1 MAQAVLDITCGLP
14 PGEHMHGTG
23 VAKGVHGMD
32 GSKTFGWQGHGEIF
46 STEAIDAVSGEFLT
60 ALVDK
65 ETLLKG
71 RLWGWP
77 ESSDVELEELS
88 GFGLQFDEAEAV
100 AFSEDSEGF
109 LLWVEVV
116 QVKGGHFRGP
126 GT

>member
-1 MAQAVLDITCGLP
+1 
-14 PGEHMHGTG
+14 
-23 VAKGVHGMD
+23 MD

-71 RLWGWP
+71 RLGRWP
-77 ESSDVELEELS
+77 ESSAIELKELS

-100 AFSEDSEGF
+100 ALSQDGEG
-109 LLWVEVV
+109 LLLRVEVV
-116 QVKGGHFRGP
+116 QVEGSDFRGS
-126 GT
+126 GA

>member
-71 RLWGWP
+71 RLGRWP
-77 ESSDVELEELS
+77 ESSDIELKELS
-88 GFGLQFDEAEAV
+88 GFGLQLDEAEAV
-100 AFSEDSEGF
+100 AFAQDGEGF

-116 QVKGGHFRGP
+116 QVEGGDFRGS
-126 GT
+126 GA

>member
-1 MAQAVLDITCGLP
+1 
-14 PGEHMHGTG
+14 MHGTG

-32 GSKTFGWQGHGEIF
+32 GSKTFGWQGYGEIF

-65 ETLLKG
+65 EALLKG
-71 RLWGWP
+71 GLGRWP
-77 ESSDVELEELS
+77 ESSDIELKELS

-100 AFSEDSEGF
+100 ALAQDGEGF

-116 QVKGGHFRGP
+116 QVKGGDLSGS
-126 GT
+126 GA